1 MIIINAEFFKN
12 DFLLILHEPKYLII
26 TEDNVH
32 LVQNSFDLSHDEL
45 PRLLYMLRVV
55 NNKRRAQNGVA
66 KIQFLLFLDKNLVLL
81 PLQLL

>member
-32 LVQNSFDLSHDEL
+32 LVQNSFYYKLFY
-45 PRLLYMLRVV
+45 RNQM
-55 NNKRRAQNGVA
+55 
-66 KIQFLLFLDKNLVLL
+66 FLTSVIFI
-81 PLQLL
+81 